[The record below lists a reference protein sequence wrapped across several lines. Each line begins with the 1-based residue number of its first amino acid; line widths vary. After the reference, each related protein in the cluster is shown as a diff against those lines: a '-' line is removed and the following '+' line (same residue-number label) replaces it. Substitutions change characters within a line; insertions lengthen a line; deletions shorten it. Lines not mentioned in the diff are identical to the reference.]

1 MWSGI
6 CLNVPKQINMLKK
19 QEALALAEAVKE
31 TLYINVANGAYLNST
46 LPCLPNGII
55 DKTYTGIGGTS
66 LELDCERD
74 SIVVVPF
81 NNIADAKA
89 SRLSV
94 SRKYETYKYKKSNN
108 NKANRGLKNYLARI
122 ESKGQY
128 MKIICVNDQLVD
140 LKSEL
145 IAVGKKF
152 EEVFILFDEI
162 DSMQEQSSFRSVMD
176 NCMDVYLAHPP
187 VFRAMITATLR
198 DFTHPSLQD
207 EPRHKVVS
215 VNRPKD
221 VIGVIPT
228 DSGMKELLLQ
238 IKAKLALDDH
248 KIVVACNH
256 LVSALSLAETID
268 NDLSD
273 VSVGILCSTNSKKS
287 AGEFYNILDKK
298 GILPCRVNIITAALF
313 NGCDILEPYHNIVYS
328 SVSAPSLQLSPSTV
342 YQISG
347 RCRRKLVSNT
357 LIIQTGLRWDD
368 YVYYKEDKLIGFA
381 KQHAFINN
389 TLNSMVPE
397 LDDIGIAML
406 KGFHGSLVEGYKGVP
421 SLSRKVDDLT
431 SVVSYFKIDQRII
444 EQRTSKLME
453 NAPDYI
459 NAIEEIFDVK
469 LPNGL
474 YVDQTVNLM
483 ELDKKGK
490 LSMIIDELKKQLAV
504 NSAQLSNSDLIQFR
518 AGYRSLGLKE
528 FDLMMDS
535 FDLALKHNWDMQK
548 LLSKAELCAQAPKS
562 LAQMKRLYSRLL
574 WCSYEGNSDLLR
586 VATMDMQLNETYPLK
601 SLKQKEKD
609 TVERLENYKAFT
621 PKDFHVF
628 RALVKSKPSL
638 LRDVLF
644 ITEETKNRVNGK
656 HTRMIKLVALA
667 PQNNPF
673 L

>member
-1 MWSGI
+1 MF
-6 CLNVPKQINMLKK
+6 NK
-19 QEALALAEAVKE
+19 QETLALAEVVNE

-74 SIVVVPF
+74 SVVVVPY

-89 SRLSV
+89 SKLSV
-94 SRKYETYKYKKSNN
+94 SRYFETYKYKKSNN
-108 NKANRGLKNYLARI
+108 NKANRGLNNYLARI

-140 LKSEL
+140 LKIEL
-145 IAVGKKF
+145 IAAGKKF

-162 DSMQEQSSFRSVMD
+162 DSMQEQSAFRSVMD
-176 NCMDVYLAHPP
+176 NCMDVYLAHPAEN
-187 VFRAMITATLR
+187 RAMITATLR
-198 DFTHPSLQD
+198 DFTHPSLKD
-207 EPRHKVVS
+207 ERRHKVVS
-215 VNRPKD
+215 MNRPKD
-221 VIGVIPT
+221 VIDVIST
-228 DSGMKELLLQ
+228 DAGMKELLLQ

-248 KIVVACNH
+248 KVVVACNH

-268 NDLSD
+268 ADLSD

-287 AGEFYNILDKK
+287 AGEFYNVLNKK

-313 NGCDILEPYHNIVYS
+313 NGCDILEPYHSIVYS
-328 SVSAPSLQLSPSTV
+328 SISAPSLQLSPSTV

-347 RCRRKLVSNT
+347 RCRLSLVSNT
-357 LIIQTGLRWDD
+357 LIIQCGPRWDD

-406 KGFHGSLVEGYKGVP
+406 RGFHGSLVEGYKGVP

-459 NAIEEIFDVK
+459 DAIEEMFNVQIV
-469 LPNGL
+469 NSL
-474 YVDQTVNLM
+474 YVDQTVKLV

-490 LSMIIDELKKQLAV
+490 LSMIVDELKELLAV
-504 NSAQLSNSDLIQFR
+504 NSDPLSNADLLQFR

-535 FDLALKHNWDMQK
+535 FELALKHNCDMQK

-562 LAQMKRLYSRLL
+562 LAQMKKLYSRLL

-586 VATMDMQLNETYPLK
+586 VVTLDMQLNESYTLK

-628 RALVKSKPSL
+628 RALMKGKPSL
-638 LRDVLF
+638 LRSVLF
-644 ITEETKNRVNGK
+644 ITEETKDRVKGK

-667 PQNNPF
+667 PQNDPF

>member
-1 MWSGI
+1 MWSGL
-6 CLNVPKQINMLKK
+6 CLHVPKQINMFKR
-19 QEALALAEAVKE
+19 QEALALAEAVRE
-31 TLYINVANGAYLNST
+31 TQFINVENGAYLNST

-74 SIVVVPF
+74 SVVVVPY

-89 SRLSV
+89 SKLSV
-94 SRKYETYKYKKSNN
+94 SRYYETHKYKKSNN
-108 NKANRGLKNYLARI
+108 NKSNSRLHNYLARI
-122 ESKGQY
+122 KSKDQY

-145 IAVGKKF
+145 IATGKKF

-176 NCMDVYLAHPP
+176 NCMDVYLAHTAEN
-187 VFRAMITATLR
+187 RAMITATLR
-198 DFTHPSLQD
+198 DFTHPSLKD

-215 VNRPKD
+215 MNRPKD
-221 VIGVIPT
+221 VIDVIST

-248 KIVVACNH
+248 KVVIACNH
-256 LVSALSLAETID
+256 LVSALSLADTIKE
-268 NDLSD
+268 DLPRISI
-273 VSVGILCSTNSKKS
+273 GILCSSNSKKS
-287 AGEFYNILDKK
+287 AGEYYNILDKK

-313 NGCDILEPYHNIVYS
+313 NGCDILEPYHSIVYS
-328 SVSAPSLQLSPSTV
+328 SISAPSLQLSPSTV

-347 RCRRKLVSNT
+347 RCRLKLVSNT
-357 LIIQTGLRWDD
+357 LIIQSGPRWDD

-406 KGFHGSLVEGYKGVP
+406 RGFHGSLVEGYKGVP

-459 NAIEEIFDVK
+459 DAIEEMFDVQI
-469 LPNGL
+469 LNSL
-474 YVDQTVNLM
+474 YVDQAVKLV

-490 LSMIIDELKKQLAV
+490 LSMIIDELKELLAV
-504 NSAQLSNSDLIQFR
+504 NSDPLSNADLLQFR

-535 FDLALKHNWDMQK
+535 FELAMKHNWDMEK
-548 LLSKAELCAQAPKS
+548 LLSKAESCAQAPKS
-562 LAQMKRLYSRLL
+562 LAQMKKLYSRLL

-586 VATMDMQLNETYPLK
+586 VATLDMQLNESYDLR
-601 SLKQKEKD
+601 SLKQKEKG

-628 RALVKSKPSL
+628 RALIKSKPSL

-644 ITEETKNRVNGK
+644 ITEESKNRVHGK